1 MNVPPINAPGRATDP
16 PVQPNNPPPAASR
29 RASPVVA
36 DRESAAPA
44 PDKVKSADAAKPP
57 DRALETEL
65 DAANRKLAE
74 GGHEVRFEYDRDA
87 NALIVRLVDVGT
99 NKVLRQFPSDEALRA
114 ARLVKAGKP
123 LISMLA

>member
-1 MNVPPINAPGRATDP
+1 
-16 PVQPNNPPPAASR
+16 
-29 RASPVVA
+29 
-36 DRESAAPA
+36 
-44 PDKVKSADAAKPP
+44 
-57 DRALETEL
+57 
-65 DAANRKLAE
+65 
-74 GGHEVRFEYDRDA
+74 VRFEYDRDA